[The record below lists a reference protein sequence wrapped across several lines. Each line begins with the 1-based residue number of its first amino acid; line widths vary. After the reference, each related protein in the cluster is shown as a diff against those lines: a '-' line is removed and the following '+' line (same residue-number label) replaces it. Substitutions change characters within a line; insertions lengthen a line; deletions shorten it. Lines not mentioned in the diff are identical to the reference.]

1 MDIQKRWSIPYEII
15 ILKEYFMKSTNSP
28 STSVQPHI
36 IFSLEPLEIVNLYYP
51 IS

>member
-15 ILKEYFMKSTNSP
+15 ILKEYFMKSTNSL